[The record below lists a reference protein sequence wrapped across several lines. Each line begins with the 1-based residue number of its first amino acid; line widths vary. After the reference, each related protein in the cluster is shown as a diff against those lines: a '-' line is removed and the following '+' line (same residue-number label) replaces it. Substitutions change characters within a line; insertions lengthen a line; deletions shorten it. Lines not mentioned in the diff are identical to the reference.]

1 MTIIITINEQD
12 VINVNP
18 APKPRPRL
26 IDKKRYTSSSGSFI
40 GVLNLTIDSA
50 PTSPRD
56 NASDDLTTI
65 IIKKVIKD
73 IIGIIGA
80 TCCLPVSERA
90 HIKYILLSIND
101 AKMHIAKLI
110 ANSIGVGEEIFGILI
125 VKLSIKI
132 ILLD

>member
-50 PTSPRD
+50 PTSPKD
-56 NASDDLTTI
+56 NAKDDFTTAI
-65 IIKKVIKD
+65 IIVVPTLKIGNTFDNVSGFEKVLD
-73 IIGIIGA
+73 
-80 TCCLPVSERA
+80 CLR
-90 HIKYILLSIND
+90 
-101 AKMHIAKLI
+101 
-110 ANSIGVGEEIFGILI
+110 
-125 VKLSIKI
+125 
-132 ILLD
+132 